1 VTIITLAG
9 GDTIC
14 ATRRR
19 SASRRRQREQRDR
32 QRLPDNVVSHLK
44 LDRWLSDHFVRK
56 HPHRS
61 PELLRIA
68 RTPMRPGNSTKFL
81 NRVALTYPDES
92 KVELVEKGVD
102 CGSIELS
109 CWRNAG
115 RAQPDLHVEKYTAVK
130 PVGIIDGEP
139 LSAIYF
145 QYLPALDRDITVLRR
160 DFRANIC
167 AIVAAV
173 AKLNGRNL
181 IRDPAR
187 SPAEPCRSPP
197 RGPAELISSADS
209 ACPEVPPRPCS
220 IRGRKPTTRG

>member
-1 VTIITLAG
+1 
-9 GDTIC
+9 
-14 ATRRR
+14 
-19 SASRRRQREQRDR
+19 
-32 QRLPDNVVSHLK
+32 
-44 LDRWLSDHFVRK
+44 
-56 HPHRS
+56 
-61 PELLRIA
+61 
-68 RTPMRPGNSTKFL
+68 
-81 NRVALTYPDES
+81 
-92 KVELVEKGVD
+92 LVEKGVD

-109 CWRNAG
+109 FWRNAG
-115 RAQPDLHVEKYTAVK
+115 RAQPVLHVEKYTAVK